1 MAEDL
6 ASPGSAFLAVYGANG
21 SVAAPGPGAASLCQ
35 QPSKFKELVC
45 QPKRLRHRAAP
56 PLERPVHP
64 APNSLRRGM
73 P

>member
-35 QPSKFKELVC
+35 QPSKFKELSA
-45 QPKRLRHRAAP
+45 QSSTALGKTNP
-56 PLERPVHP
+56 
-64 APNSLRRGM
+64 SGTQ
-73 P
+73 